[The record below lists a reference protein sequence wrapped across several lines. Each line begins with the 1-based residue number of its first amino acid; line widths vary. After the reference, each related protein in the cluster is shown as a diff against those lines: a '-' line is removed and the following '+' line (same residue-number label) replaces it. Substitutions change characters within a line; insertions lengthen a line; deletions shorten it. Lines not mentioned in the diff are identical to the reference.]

1 MLSQVLSFDERK
13 PSKGLKRGEEDAA
26 FKSNTANSFQL
37 KPIFTIIYPNKQS

>member
-13 PSKGLKRGEEDAA
+13 PLKGLKRGKEDAE

-37 KPIFTIIYPNKQS
+37 KPIFTIIYSNWQS